1 MLEKYPELEDVL
13 NSLAGKI
20 DDATMRQLN
29 YRVDSLNETP
39 EKVERDFLIQ
49 EGLISGS

>member
-1 MLEKYPELEDVL
+1 MEEFK
-13 NSLAGKI
+13 GKI

-39 EKVERDFLIQ
+39 EKVARDFLIQ